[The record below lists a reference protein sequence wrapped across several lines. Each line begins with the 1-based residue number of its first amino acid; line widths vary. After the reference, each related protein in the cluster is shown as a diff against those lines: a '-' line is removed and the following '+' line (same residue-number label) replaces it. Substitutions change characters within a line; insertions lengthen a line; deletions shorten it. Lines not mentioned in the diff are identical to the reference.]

1 MSSIWKGPR
10 SALLKILRKDGRS
23 SWTSSDSSL
32 YFPFLFRYI
41 TWVEKSEEQLEQE
54 KKDRKKNKML
64 RDDEEITQM
73 LV

>member
-1 MSSIWKGPR
+1 MHLIHS
-10 SALLKILRKDGRS
+10 
-23 SWTSSDSSL
+23 
-32 YFPFLFRYI
+32 RYI

-73 LV
+73 

>member
-1 MSSIWKGPR
+1 MSSTWKGPR
-10 SALLKILRKDGRS
+10 NALWKIQKRDGTFECS
-23 SWTSSDSSL
+23 ILQSTCLHLIHS
-32 YFPFLFRYI
+32 RYI

-73 LV
+73 

>member
-1 MSSIWKGPR
+1 MVCLLLGP
-10 SALLKILRKDGRS
+10 AEIHIF
-23 SWTSSDSSL
+23 T
-32 YFPFLFRYI
+32 FPSHFRYI

-73 LV
+73 

>member
-1 MSSIWKGPR
+1 MDQK
-10 SALLKILRKDGRS
+10 
-23 SWTSSDSSL
+23 DSSF
-32 YFPFLFRYI
+32 YFLFRYI

-73 LV
+73 LA